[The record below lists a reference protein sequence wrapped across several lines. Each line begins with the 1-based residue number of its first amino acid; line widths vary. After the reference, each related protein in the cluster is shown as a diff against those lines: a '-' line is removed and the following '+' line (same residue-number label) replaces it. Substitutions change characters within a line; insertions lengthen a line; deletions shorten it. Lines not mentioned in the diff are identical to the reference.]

1 MSEPE
6 KLTIDD
12 IMVMDQQ
19 NFDPIIA
26 VWTEMAATDQTVT
39 LLKATIEWARRQ
51 GRIIEVVPT
60 KMAASADQSYTIAA
74 SDATGTVTKVETF
87 AAGSMRG
94 LAGLR
99 FAESW
104 LQTGR
109 PIVDAGGSVT
119 IRKA

>member
-74 SDATGTVTKVETF
+74 SDATGTVTKPRIIPPSFATPLVVSDSMRLTSRTACGSTF
-87 AAGSMRG
+87 AV
-94 LAGLR
+94 
-99 FAESW
+99 F
-104 LQTGR
+104 
-109 PIVDAGGSVT
+109 
-119 IRKA
+119 